1 MTVSLATAQAAFLAD
16 IDTLAVSRDSRSG
29 SEWADLTR
37 RMHAA
42 DDRCNVC
49 NLSTRL
55 TAARVPDAARLM
67 VLIPCVL
74 TDDNAGRDRFGYV
87 AGNLAL
93 ACKACVDASNA
104 YGIATGEPVVFTA
117 DALVDGG
124 ARVWTSWPALGKR
137 AAAVTD
143 HRENA
148 RLARVAA
155 GLAF

>member
-1 MTVSLATAQAAFLAD
+1 MTVSLTTAQAAFLAD
-16 IDTLAVSRDSRSG
+16 VDTLAVSRDSRSG

-67 VLIPCVL
+67 VLIPCSL
-74 TDDNAGRDRFGYV
+74 TDDNGGRDRFGYV

-93 ACKACVDASNA
+93 ACKACVDAANA

-117 DALVDGG
+117 DALVDNG